1 MSFSLF
7 DKNPFH
13 GLSYW
18 GAYIINE
25 FFPIFKTIVPCQ
37 LSFFKSLQKNS
48 AKCVAFFLFMC
59 LLIYKEKSSCD
70 LVTTVAAFPFI
81 VAAFPSVHFPR
92 ALYERTLLPNTP
104 PENSPEISASA

>member
-70 LVTTVAAFPFI
+70 LVTIAAAFLLSWPQFLWDTI
-81 VAAFPSVHFPR
+81 QGLRMKEHYFPIPR
-92 ALYERTLLPNTP
+92 PKIRAKFRL
-104 PENSPEISASA
+104 

>member
-1 MSFSLF
+1 MNFSLF

-25 FFPIFKTIVPCQ
+25 FFPVFKTIVPCHP
-37 LSFFKSLQKNS
+37 SFFKSLQKKS

-59 LLIYKEKSSCD
+59 LLI
-70 LVTTVAAFPFI
+70 
-81 VAAFPSVHFPR
+81 
-92 ALYERTLLPNTP
+92 
-104 PENSPEISASA
+104 